1 MVLLGKGEAL
11 NKSAHGLA
19 KLGWLDR
26 AVAVYNYH
34 VGLVKTEK
42 KWTIEKTAQTLNR
55 SVGSVSQDITVASWT
70 RTHEKQLRRFHSMRD
85 ALDYIKEKKQEM
97 RGEELKFE

>member
-1 MVLLGKGEAL
+1 VGVQSMPLERVSVKPQSLK
-11 NKSAHGLA
+11 

-34 VGLVKTEK
+34 VNLIKTEK

-55 SVGSVSQDITVASWT
+55 SVGSVSQDITVATWT

-85 ALDYIKEKKQEM
+85 ALEYIREKKAEQHREI
-97 RGEELKFE
+97 ELD